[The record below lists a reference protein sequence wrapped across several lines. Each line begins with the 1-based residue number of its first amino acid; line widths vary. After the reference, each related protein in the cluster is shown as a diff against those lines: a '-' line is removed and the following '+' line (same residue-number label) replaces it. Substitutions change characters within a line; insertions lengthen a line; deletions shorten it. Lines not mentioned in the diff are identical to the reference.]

1 MDGAIVRT
9 TLSLISPGV
18 LFVFSIAFVCAWL
31 LERRHRYLLLL
42 ASACAL
48 FALGATSQILRWPPD
63 AGLNA
68 MISGA
73 LYTAAVIA
81 AAEGILLR
89 SGKPLGLGTDA
100 VILIAS
106 MLLLAYFFYV
116 DRNLLARIYIQNFG
130 YGLILLTAA
139 VRLWPLARGRN
150 VDRVLFWV
158 LLVFALH
165 FFPRTILTIGFSAP
179 VGTETFANSVFWQ
192 ALQLSLAVLGAALA
206 VAILAAAIVDVMDD
220 LRRERDIDPLT
231 GVLNRRGFEE
241 RIAAD
246 LRKGGFGAGA
256 LILCDV
262 DNFKRIND
270 AYGHVLG
277 DAVLKE
283 VGRVLCKSVRKGDIV
298 GRLGGE
304 EFAVFL
310 PDTRPGEAVE
320 CAERLRI
327 AIEKIGIAQPGGT
340 ARIPASFGVGT
351 LRPTDVWSSLYN
363 RVDARLY
370 QAKRT
375 GRNRTIADDTP
386 SLASAG
392 IGRLS

>member
-81 AAEGILLR
+81 AAEGVLLR

-100 VILIAS
+100 IILIAS

-310 PDTRPGEAVE
+310 PDTCPGEAFE

-340 ARIPASFGVGT
+340 ARITASFGVGT

-375 GRNRTIADDTP
+375 GRNRTIADDSP